1 VYPALQH
8 NNNINTNIDINK
20 QYKAFQPFVFMNLHG
35 GSSHRAAKSLNN
47 PAEAKLAVNVYST
60 LAELVGATALHGTV
74 GVITPYGQQLAELRR
89 QFQVALGPDYASA
102 VEISTVDGFQGREK
116 DIIIVSLVRAS
127 GAGVGFL
134 ADVRRMNVALT
145 RAKYGL
151 YVIGHEATLKSN
163 SMWSDLMQQA
173 RNCGAFIDISSPA
186 QRLLELGLAT
196 KRRSLV
202 KSEAIEAATAVKA
215 EAKREAQAQLREP
228 YEYVPLVR
236 PKSEPSRASAPAAA
250 AAAAPAALAAL
261 AAAAASDRDYTPLA
275 RPGTAAAAAAAGA
288 SSASNGGSSSSS
300 SSSSSVVKKYV
311 PPPPPAGPPPPKPK
325 KSILK
330 KPVATDG

>member
-1 VYPALQH
+1 MHPG
-8 NNNINTNIDINK
+8 IS
-20 QYKAFQPFVFMNLHG
+20 AFPRAAFYDSKLCDGPNVLEPCYTKDYHKFG
-35 GSSHRAAKSLNN
+35 RRAAKSLNN

-215 EAKREAQAQLREP
+215 EAKREAQAQLRDP
-228 YEYVPLVR
+228 DEYIPLVR
-236 PKSEPSRASAPAAA
+236 PKSEPSQAAAAAPAPA

-275 RPGTAAAAAAAGA
+275 RPGTAAAAAAAAGA

-300 SSSSSVVKKYV
+300 SGSVGSS
-311 PPPPPAGPPPPKPK
+311 
-325 KSILK
+325 
-330 KPVATDG
+330 